1 MTIISNSSYNDSAF
15 YGKFIQKVKN
25 PFLDLKLFIY
35 IHAFLCDMPIHHM
48 HTLYSRWLGKVQA
61 KLLCPNLTP
70 MHSLF
75 PMGKVNKTTT
85 SLKTYGS
92 VLQIIIP
99 TWSLHNNLYS
109 YVTTLTIN
117 FSTTTFTL
125 VVIPSSLT
133 FWSLLCLYYN
143 KLDIPFL
150 VDLQVN
156 HCH

>member
-1 MTIISNSSYNDSAF
+1 MIPPFVGSSYI
-15 YGKFIQKVKN
+15 K
-25 PFLDLKLFIY
+25 LKTSLPRSKIFHLHSCI
-35 IHAFLCDMPIHHM
+35 LCDMPIHYM

-70 MHSLF
+70 IHSLF

-85 SLKTYGS
+85 SLKTYGI

-99 TWSLHNNLYS
+99 TWSLHNDLNS
-109 YVTTLTIN
+109 DVTTLTIN

-143 KLDIPFL
+143 KLEIPFL